1 MTEQPA
7 PQTPSGLSDAV
18 RAARGVAAAALAT
31 EALVLLLAI
40 QPIRVLAG
48 HLSGFGV
55 AAVVVLA
62 VIALVLAGLL
72 RRPWAWLAGS
82 ILQLILMACGWLHW
96 SLGVL
101 GAIFALVWLY
111 CLNVRHT
118 VTKRR

>member
-40 QPIRVLAG
+40 QPIRVLGG